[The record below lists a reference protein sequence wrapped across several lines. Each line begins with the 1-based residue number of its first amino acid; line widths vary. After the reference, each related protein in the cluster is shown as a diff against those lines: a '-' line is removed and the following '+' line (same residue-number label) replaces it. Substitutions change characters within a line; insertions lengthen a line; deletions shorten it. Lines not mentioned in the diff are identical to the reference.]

1 MTTTLDP
8 PANRTQ
14 IDDDREYET
23 GENENENESESDNDT
38 AADQRN
44 ATNVQSGGR
53 TLRRE
58 MTAVRLSFHWPGT
71 TKTLTP
77 HQKATAADAFGATG
91 RSISAGKKLIDTSHP
106 QWKACTAVR
115 TQAQKFWT
123 GLTLPWPEPGV
134 RLIRRDDVRGF
145 DERMQQLRGELATAA
160 TELEAEFEQI
170 KAQAQQRLGELFDPG
185 DYPVRIAS
193 AFAVAWDF
201 PSVEAPDYLKSMCP
215 EIYAEEQRRVAAR
228 FEEAVRL
235 AEAAFAEELSGL
247 VEHLA
252 ERLSGSGDGK
262 PKVFRDSAIENLSAF
277 FERFSRLNV
286 TGSEQLESVVADARG
301 LLSGTDPQR
310 LRDSSAVRQ
319 TVSAGL
325 ARVQSTL
332 DGMLV
337 DRPRR
342 RVIR

>member
-8 PANRTQ
+8 PANPQTEGDPEYANSPEETNETATTGT
-14 IDDDREYET
+14 DDVR
-23 GENENENESESDNDT
+23 
-38 AADQRN
+38 
-44 ATNVQSGGR
+44 SGGR

-58 MTAVRLSFHWPGT
+58 MTAVRLSFRWPGLR
-71 TKTLTP
+71 KTLTP

-106 QWKACTAVR
+106 KWKACTAVR
-115 TQAQKFWT
+115 SQAQKFWQSMS
-123 GLTLPWPEPGV
+123 LPWPEPGI
-134 RLIRRDDVRGF
+134 RLIRRGDVAGF
-145 DERMQQLRGELATAA
+145 DARMRELQEELSEAA
-160 TELEAEFEQI
+160 AELESEFEQI
-170 KAQAQQRLGELFDPG
+170 KAQAAERLGELFDPS
-185 DYPVRIAS
+185 DYPARIAA
-193 AFAVAWDF
+193 AFVVEWDF
-201 PSVEAPDYLKSMCP
+201 PSVEAPDYLRQMCP
-215 EIYAEEQRRVAAR
+215 EIYREEQARVAAR

-252 ERLSGSGDGK
+252 ERLSGEGGK

-277 FERFSRLNV
+277 FERFARLNV

>member
-8 PANRTQ
+8 PEIRSQT
-14 IDDDREYET
+14 DDDPEYEINPEET
-23 GENENENESESDNDT
+23 NETASTDSDVRT
-38 AADQRN
+38 
-44 ATNVQSGGR
+44 GGR

-106 QWKACTAVR
+106 KWKACTAVR
-115 TQAQKFWT
+115 SQAQKFWT
-123 GLTLPWPEPGV
+123 GLTLPWPEPGI
-134 RLIRRDDVRGF
+134 RLIRRSDVAGF
-145 DERMQQLRGELATAA
+145 DGRMRELQDELSDAA
-160 TELEAEFEQI
+160 AELESEFEQI
-170 KAQAQQRLGELFDPG
+170 KAQAADRLGDLFDPG
-185 DYPVRIAS
+185 DYPARIAA

-201 PSVEAPDYLKSMCP
+201 PSVEAPDYLKTMCP
-215 EIYAEEQRRVAAR
+215 EIYREEQRRVAAR

-252 ERLSGSGDGK
+252 ERLSGADDGK
-262 PKVFRDSAIENLSAF
+262 PKVFRDSAVENFREF
-277 FERFSRLNV
+277 FDRFSRLNV
-286 TGSEQLESVVADARG
+286 TGAAGLEQVVHHAES
-301 LLSGTDPQR
+301 LLSGTSAEQ
-310 LRDSSAVRQ
+310 LRSSSSVRRS
-319 TVSAGL
+319 VSAGL
-325 ARVQSTL
+325 ARVQSSL
-332 DGMLV
+332 DGLMV

-342 RVIR
+342 RVLRG